1 MIMKEKKTKEYVRP
15 LISKPKQYQLDAA
28 MQLAAK
34 RSGIQ
39 PELISMNS
47 NIRIWEDRGT

>member
-1 MIMKEKKTKEYVRP
+1 MKEKKTKEYVRP
-15 LISKPKQYQLDAA
+15 LISKPKQYKLDAA

-39 PELISMNS
+39 PKLISMNS